1 MLRCFTLM
9 NFCYLF
15 RLISFNEFQAFEGRL
30 TIPDA
35 LYRTAFQLFDTNGNG
50 SVSYDEFKEIISK
63 TTLHQ
68 QIPFPLDAS
77 DFVKLYFGKERERS
91 VSYVEFSQFLHD
103 FHDEYAMV
111 GFKAKDKTGQVRIYF
126 CTVFAWVWKSTLSL
140 S

>member
-1 MLRCFTLM
+1 MS
-9 NFCYLF
+9 
-15 RLISFNEFQAFEGRL
+15 IDEA
-30 TIPDA
+30 A
-35 LYRTAFQLFDTNGNG
+35 LNQDLL
-50 SVSYDEFKEIISK
+50 KEIISK

-111 GFKAKDKTGQVRIYF
+111 GFKAKDKTGQVRSFETRSLTDRLQFVNLCPSINRQDTPF
-126 CTVFAWVWKSTLSL
+126 SLFAN
-140 S
+140 